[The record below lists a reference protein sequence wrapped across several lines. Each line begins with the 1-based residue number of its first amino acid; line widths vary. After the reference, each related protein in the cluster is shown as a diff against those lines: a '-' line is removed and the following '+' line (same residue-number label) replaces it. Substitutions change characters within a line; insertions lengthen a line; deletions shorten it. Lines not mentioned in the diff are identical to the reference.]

1 MYKTEVSSAT
11 KVTSVT
17 EGTSVRGRS
26 VKEVEEFVMTLKK
39 IIAAAAAAAISVSA
53 LAVNAFAADE
63 YTAVIGFADTLFSA
77 QDWETSVTVTGDGSY
92 SIEST
97 LAAGAQD
104 IGMLVVDIKKMSAE
118 ASEASAV
125 LDSIEIDGKK
135 LDFDSDSISYGDI
148 EGNGN
153 YRIEIVNQYIDD
165 AAAPAI
171 DRDTAVNSSVKV
183 TFTVSGLG
191 EAPAEEESVTSAP
204 EETPA
209 ETSESVET
217 TVPQDTEDTEAVAAV
232 GTGVSEETAP
242 EADLITTSATTGN
255 VSRAAMLFV
264 MTAAG
269 LAAALSKKKR

>member
-1 MYKTEVSSAT
+1 M
-11 KVTSVT
+11 
-17 EGTSVRGRS
+17 
-26 VKEVEEFVMTLKK
+26 
-39 IIAAAAAAAISVSA
+39 
-53 LAVNAFAADE
+53 
-63 YTAVIGFADTLFSA
+63 IGFADTLFSA

-104 IGMLVVDIKKMSAE
+104 IGMLTVDIKKMSAE
-118 ASEASAV
+118 APEASAV

-135 LDFDSDSISYGDI
+135 LDFDADRISYGDI

-171 DRDTAVNSSVKV
+171 DRDTAVSSSVKV

-191 EAPAEEESVTSAP
+191 EAPAEESVTAAP

-217 TVPQDTEDTEAVAAV
+217 TAPQNTEDTEAVAAV

-255 VSRAAMLFV
+255 VSRTAMLFV